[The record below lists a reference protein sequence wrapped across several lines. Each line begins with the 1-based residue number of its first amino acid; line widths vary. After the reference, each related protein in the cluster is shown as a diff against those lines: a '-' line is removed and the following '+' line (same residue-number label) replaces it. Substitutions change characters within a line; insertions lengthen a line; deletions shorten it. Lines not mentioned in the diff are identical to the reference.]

1 MNGHGLVACECLGLT
16 IQEGWGYAGLQAS
29 AEHVGVAFYHHEDVI
44 DAVGGLGLLVAF
56 GAIGVD
62 AGEDDLATAAVGRQ
76 IVSALERNGVRCSWS
91 GSIRQRIR
99 VEPFDWRRRR
109 WTVAPTYERVEVVP
123 AVPRRP
129 SLLTRILGG
138 GAVAPPKPDDISNVS
153 ALECGIVV
161 RAVRDENGF
170 DVRRARQLRS
180 AWKTL
185 GNKGASQVGH
195 VGIPHVF
202 LRARELTSMAP
213 QLASLNLREEKN
225 EIVHRAAR
233 SKTAPDETA

>member
-1 MNGHGLVACECLGLT
+1 M
-16 IQEGWGYAGLQAS
+16 
-29 AEHVGVAFYHHEDVI
+29 AFYHHEDVI

-56 GAIGVD
+56 GATGVD

-138 GAVAPPKPDDISNVS
+138 GAVAPPKPGRHQQRFGPRVWNRRSSRSGRKRIRRAAST
-153 ALECGIVV
+153 AIAERLEDAREQGRLPGRSRGDTARLPAGE
-161 RAVRDENGF
+161 RAHLDGTS
-170 DVRRARQLRS
+170 ARQLEPPGGEERDRPS
-180 AWKTL
+180 RRQK
-185 GNKGASQVGH
+185 QD
-195 VGIPHVF
+195 
-202 LRARELTSMAP
+202 RAGRD
-213 QLASLNLREEKN
+213 RV
-225 EIVHRAAR
+225 IAAR
-233 SKTAPDETA
+233 RGDVIP